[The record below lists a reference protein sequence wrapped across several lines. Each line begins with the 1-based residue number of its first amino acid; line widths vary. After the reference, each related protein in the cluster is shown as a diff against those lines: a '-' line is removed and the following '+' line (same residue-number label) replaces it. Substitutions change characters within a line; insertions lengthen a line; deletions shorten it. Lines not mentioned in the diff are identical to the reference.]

1 MCELI
6 TKDFNFEDYS
16 RTNQILKYISN
27 NIDEFI
33 CEYLETVR
41 NKNVENH
48 AKKLM
53 IILFNQLFSENF
65 GDSVV
70 KIDGMQYEMVVK
82 ETMGLFQEEDISLV
96 SLSAELS
103 FNLLKMELINDF
115 NPDVIIALVNSLED
129 VNSQFEIYGLCL
141 LLSDLSSVFFLSNE
155 ENSLILSYV
164 FKYLSNKSIDKLIK
178 IQCLSILRNLNIE
191 DESIIPNI
199 INLLLNISTDFEI
212 LSSVYLCLSELI
224 LNFSNY
230 CIDIFSELSVN
241 IFDNLTNC
249 YDKTLNRSICYFLQK
264 LFDNLYDNE
273 LNKVIPKL
281 LSLLLNIIQN
291 YCENDLNDYDDWY
304 LDDVIL
310 DCINSIIKSS
320 KETAFLFNIFETNI
334 SSSSENL
341 QYISLISLFF
351 SLKYGIDMKYVLK
364 YANAIFQK
372 TKSKFQRIRLFALK
386 CLRYFIKYYDKNKLL
401 YIVCSHLN
409 DIIQIQEVVLKF
421 LFHLALDFDNIQVIF
436 DIFLEK
442 LHCNQFYIECV
453 SREYII
459 LLIKY
464 LPNAKIHILFQKI
477 INLYEDN
484 LNKSNNSD
492 IYTLLCTIINSISMK
507 LNQEIIP
514 YSDILLK
521 VLQKTFFLCK
531 EFELDVAITLSTI
544 CYCIGDP
551 FRENIQPLVQLF
563 INKLQ
568 NDYDENVLDS
578 VLPSLFF
585 LMQKFN
591 IDEYLPTFLQIFIDI
606 YNETKNLKIISA
618 ISDIIEYSYNK
629 SFINF
634 FIEQILSSLFS
645 SIEYVETMN
654 DNQIDDLNNLL
665 INLLECN
672 TEMESFIQIIFNII
686 HIELNLELETDCSL
700 LRLFQKIS
708 IKSQQQMLNFIH
720 ENNEHISLIIGDGLN
735 NADTRLYSKYL
746 IDLYGFEN
754 IFG

>member
-241 IFDNLTNC
+241 IFDNLT
-249 YDKTLNRSICYFLQK
+249 
-264 LFDNLYDNE
+264 
-273 LNKVIPKL
+273 
-281 LSLLLNIIQN
+281 
-291 YCENDLNDYDDWY
+291 
-304 LDDVIL
+304 
-310 DCINSIIKSS
+310 
-320 KETAFLFNIFETNI
+320 
-334 SSSSENL
+334 
-341 QYISLISLFF
+341 
-351 SLKYGIDMKYVLK
+351 
-364 YANAIFQK
+364 
-372 TKSKFQRIRLFALK
+372 KSKI
-386 CLRYFIKYYDKNKLL
+386 IDK
-401 YIVCSHLN
+401 IV
-409 DIIQIQEVVLKF
+409 QYE
-421 LFHLALDFDNIQVIF
+421 
-436 DIFLEK
+436 
-442 LHCNQFYIECV
+442 IE
-453 SREYII
+453 
-459 LLIKY
+459 
-464 LPNAKIHILFQKI
+464 
-477 INLYEDN
+477 
-484 LNKSNNSD
+484 
-492 IYTLLCTIINSISMK
+492 
-507 LNQEIIP
+507 IP
-514 YSDILLK
+514 
-521 VLQKTFFLCK
+521 
-531 EFELDVAITLSTI
+531 
-544 CYCIGDP
+544 
-551 FRENIQPLVQLF
+551 
-563 INKLQ
+563 
-568 NDYDENVLDS
+568 
-578 VLPSLFF
+578 
-585 LMQKFN
+585 
-591 IDEYLPTFLQIFIDI
+591 
-606 YNETKNLKIISA
+606 
-618 ISDIIEYSYNK
+618 
-629 SFINF
+629 
-634 FIEQILSSLFS
+634 
-645 SIEYVETMN
+645 
-654 DNQIDDLNNLL
+654 
-665 INLLECN
+665 
-672 TEMESFIQIIFNII
+672 
-686 HIELNLELETDCSL
+686 
-700 LRLFQKIS
+700 
-708 IKSQQQMLNFIH
+708 
-720 ENNEHISLIIGDGLN
+720 
-735 NADTRLYSKYL
+735 
-746 IDLYGFEN
+746 
-754 IFG
+754 